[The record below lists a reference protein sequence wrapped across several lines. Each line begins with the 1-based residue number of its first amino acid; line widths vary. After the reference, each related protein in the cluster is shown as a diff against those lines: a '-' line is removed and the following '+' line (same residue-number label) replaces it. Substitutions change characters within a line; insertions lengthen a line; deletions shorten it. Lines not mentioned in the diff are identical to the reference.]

1 MLPPLKPTPKHLE
14 IAISLLTLMIFGLS
28 FKEALYSWNIDNCG
42 FSAECL
48 GMWLFLL
55 VFTKA
60 VRFFLTEEDRAHGM
74 KQS

>member
-1 MLPPLKPTPKHLE
+1 
-14 IAISLLTLMIFGLS
+14 MIFGLS

-60 VRFFLTEEDRAHGM
+60 VQFFLTEEDRAHGM